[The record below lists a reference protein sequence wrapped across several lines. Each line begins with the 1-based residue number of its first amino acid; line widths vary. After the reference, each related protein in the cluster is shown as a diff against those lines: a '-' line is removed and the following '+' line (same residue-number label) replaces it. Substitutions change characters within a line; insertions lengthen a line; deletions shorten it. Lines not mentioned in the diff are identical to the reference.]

1 MKKEISIKAALRM
14 ALEVFKGNWMFVVG
28 AIIIVLTMSVLID
41 FIINEFSGAIFVIA
55 NLLSLVPQVLIGMGF
70 LYIMLEVYDKKDV
83 KYTDWFK
90 PIGMFLNYFV
100 VMILTTIIVLVG
112 LVLFIVPGIIA
123 IITLMFAPYL
133 VIDKGMGAIDA
144 MKKSW
149 NMSKG
154 YRCKLFLSVIVMT
167 I

>member
-28 AIIIVLTMSVLID
+28 SIIIVLTMSVLID
-41 FIINEFSGAIFVIA
+41 LIINEFSGAIFVIA
-55 NLLSLVPQVLIGMGF
+55 NLLSLVPQVLKGMGF

-123 IITLMFAPYL
+123 IITLMLPRT
-133 VIDKGMGAIDA
+133 
-144 MKKSW
+144 S
-149 NMSKG
+149 
-154 YRCKLFLSVIVMT
+154 
-167 I
+167 